1 MEFIRIEYD
10 KVITSKLDAPLT
22 HALIVVKCQGK
33 YLFMHN
39 KWRKNWE
46 LPGGIIEAGEHA
58 EQCVIRELYEKTNQ
72 ILDTAEFKG
81 LMKFRLQP
89 SFHGP
94 ERIEYGALFMGEL
107 CRLDDFV
114 ENDEASSI
122 ILWDGTSEIGD
133 IAGKLMNELSNPLH
147 ISSLEYER
155 GDVK

>member
-1 MEFIRIEYD
+1 MAIMTDSRGNIFLEFIRIEYD
-10 KVITSKLDAPLT
+10 KVITGKLDAPLT
-22 HALIVVKCQGK
+22 HALIVVKYQGK

-39 KWRKNWE
+39 KWRKKWE
-46 LPGGIIEAGEHA
+46 LPGGIIEAGENA
-58 EQCVIRELYEKTNQ
+58 EQCVIRELFEETNQ

-94 ERIEYGALFMGEL
+94 ERTEYGALFMGEL

-133 IAGKLMNELSNPLH
+133 IAEIDRKLIEF
-147 ISSLEYER
+147 
-155 GDVK
+155 V